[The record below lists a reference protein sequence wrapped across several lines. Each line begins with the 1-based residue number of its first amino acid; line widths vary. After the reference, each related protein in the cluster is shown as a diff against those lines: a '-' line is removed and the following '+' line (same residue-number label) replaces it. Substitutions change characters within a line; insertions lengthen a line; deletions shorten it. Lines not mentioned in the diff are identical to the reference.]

1 MKMTRIITAK
11 IRPGIMMKI
20 SDGGKRFE
28 VRMESFHDADFIR
41 YVDADHPHTQF
52 SDGLRR
58 LGRERRFS
66 RDSDEFV
73 RELSGVDEETFKE
86 LFPRPSL
93 WVPEFTHRRDYLFVA
108 PIGEPIA
115 LGQIFQENTI

>member
-41 YVDADHPHTQF
+41 YVDADHPHIQF

-73 RELSGVDEETFKE
+73 RELSGVDEETFEE
-86 LFPRPSL
+86 LFPRQNP
-93 WVPEFTHRRDYLFVA
+93 WFPEFTHRRDYLYVA
-108 PIGEPIA
+108 PIGEPIT
-115 LGQIFQENTI
+115 LDQMFEKETR

>member
-1 MKMTRIITAK
+1 
-11 IRPGIMMKI
+11 
-20 SDGGKRFE
+20 
-28 VRMESFHDADFIR
+28 
-41 YVDADHPHTQF
+41 
-52 SDGLRR
+52 
-58 LGRERRFS
+58 
-66 RDSDEFV
+66 
-73 RELSGVDEETFKE
+73 VDEETFKE